1 MGVSSKL
8 KPRTQRLLGLLNI
21 FQTKGQLDAKN
32 VNGKDRALV
41 KWAAQTDDPQLA
53 ILQSEKDGFVREES
67 MSAQLAS
74 ISTHTFSASEIAKN
88 LHVAKAEAV
97 QMLHEERRLTKGC
110 FNAVKD
116 EPCAMISALY
126 LSKFFLCCVLDCPP
140 EVFPDLDDLDYG
152 VAISASLER
161 NPVWE
166 FDVALRSAL
175 NVSTTWTGSGTDS
188 LAFLS
193 ERRELETMLGVF
205 GEARSHRMV
214 LLEIIAKADQSS
226 EILSSLQEKLHVFT
240 GGTTTYMTEGNFAG
254 HLLRQ
259 LLMVDPQ
266 KYSTGYFP
274 NLGEIADRLKN
285 FSEDPNPGRF
295 EYRWKWPDEPF
306 FTASQRH
313 SLQKSCEFPFA
324 IYRSAK
330 TGADIPPL
338 LPAGQRQE
346 GTAQDPSE
354 RLDFDGLRLPNLLFK
369 AITSK
374 SFASRVNRLF
384 KQGALVAAAKIE
396 GGFNTLLPWH
406 QEPFR
411 VRQQLLRVK
420 ENDQFRRRL
429 AAGLALTQFSAEFIL
444 TTEENTLEPFLKK
457 LARLIADSLR
467 AGDIQSLADDLI
479 SYASFITA
487 ERIEHFSKDAARAA
501 LLRQLDMTR
510 TKFSAAIGQEG
521 ENILKVT
528 NIGLKR
534 LSERAISKKSP
545 LRTFWPEGHKVEGQK
560 LFSEFVKFCAKEVN
574 HLPQSARPLSLEAFP
589 CSPQVSYDMLQGSDR
604 TISERAEDF
613 VEMTRSGN
621 FPQSSPGAIE
631 AGVEILTELEASGLP
646 FDRFMSELPP
656 AMAARIA
663 VCASQNLR

>member
-1 MGVSSKL
+1 MGVFSKL
-8 KPRTQRLLGLLNI
+8 KPRTHRLLGLLNI
-21 FQTKGQLDAKN
+21 FQTNGGLDAKN

-41 KWAAQTDDPQLA
+41 KWAAQTDDPPLA

-67 MSAQLAS
+67 MSAQVAS
-74 ISTHTFSASEIAKN
+74 ISTHTFSVSEIAKN
-88 LHVAKAEAV
+88 LHVAKAAAT

-126 LSKFFLCCVLDCPP
+126 LSKFFLCCVLDCPSG
-140 EVFPDLDDLDYG
+140 VFPDQYDFDYG

-161 NPVWE
+161 NPLWE

-175 NVSTTWTGSGTDS
+175 STSTTWTGSGTDS

-193 ERRELETMLGVF
+193 ERKELEAMLGVF
-205 GEARSHRMV
+205 GEARGHRMV

-226 EILSSLQEKLHVFT
+226 EIFSSLQEKLPVFS
-240 GGTTTYMTEGNFAG
+240 GGTTAYMTEGNFEG
-254 HLLRQ
+254 LLLRQ

-285 FSEDPNPGRF
+285 FSEDPNARRF
-295 EYRWKWPDEPF
+295 EYRWKWPDEPL

-313 SLQKSCEFPFA
+313 SLQKSCELPFA

-330 TGADIPPL
+330 AGADIPFLFPV
-338 LPAGQRQE
+338 GRRQE

-354 RLDFDGLRLPNLLFK
+354 RFDFDGSRLPNLLFK

-384 KQGALVAAAKIE
+384 TQDALVEAAKIE
-396 GGFNTLLPWH
+396 GGLNTLLPWH
-406 QEPFR
+406 EAPFR

-420 ENDQFRRRL
+420 QNDQFRRRL
-429 AAGLALTQFSAEFIL
+429 TAGLALTQFSAEFIL
-444 TTEENTLEPFLKK
+444 TAEENTLEPFLKK
-457 LARLIADSLR
+457 LTCCITDSLR
-467 AGDIQSLADDLI
+467 AGVVQNLDDDLI
-479 SYASFITA
+479 SYVRFITA

-534 LSERAISKKSP
+534 LPERAISKNSP
-545 LRTFWPEGHKVEGQK
+545 LRTFWPEDLAVGGQE

-574 HLPQSARPLSLEAFP
+574 HLPQSSRPLSLEAF
-589 CSPQVSYDMLQGSDR
+589 SGAPQVSNEMLQGGDR
-604 TISERAEDF
+604 TLSERAEDF
-613 VEMTRSGN
+613 VELARSED
-621 FPQSSPGAIE
+621 FPQFSSDAIE
-631 AGVEILTELEASGLP
+631 AGVEILAELEEAGFPS
-646 FDRFMSELPP
+646 DRFLSELPS
-656 AMAARIA
+656 ALAKRITTG
-663 VCASQNLR
+663 SRQGLR